1 MSYFQEFIEKVET
14 FRPLINELNE
24 RSHDLDKEAAEKS
37 HQLINELMTNVNHR
51 WKELVGQTEN
61 KQMILQ
67 VINKRN
73 HPFEQAYEGCSNM
86 NASSFITFF
95 TYKLRQNVIPLW
107 KELFV
112 AFKMAPNIKKHS
124 LYFSSYR
131 PLFKGHSCI
140 LKFF

>member
-1 MSYFQEFIEKVET
+1 MIIWHVSCCFQEFIEKVET

-67 VINKRN
+67 VIN
-73 HPFEQAYEGCSNM
+73 
-86 NASSFITFF
+86 
-95 TYKLRQNVIPLW
+95 
-107 KELFV
+107 
-112 AFKMAPNIKKHS
+112 
-124 LYFSSYR
+124 
-131 PLFKGHSCI
+131 I
-140 LKFF
+140 LIALEYLN